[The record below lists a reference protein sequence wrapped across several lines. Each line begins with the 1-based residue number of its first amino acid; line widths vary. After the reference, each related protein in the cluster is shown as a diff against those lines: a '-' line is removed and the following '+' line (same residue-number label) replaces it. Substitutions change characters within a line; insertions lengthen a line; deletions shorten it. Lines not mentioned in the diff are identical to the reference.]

1 MKNKR
6 LDELFR
12 EVRSIRP
19 DTSRLE
25 RNFEAR
31 LSRRLYVKK
40 ETNWHLYEWS
50 WKLMPYFAVLII
62 ILIIFGFEATSHK
75 QREYYYAYNTGLE
88 QTVLM
93 AYIKEKR

>member
-1 MKNKR
+1 MENKR

-12 EVRSIRP
+12 EVRNIRP
-19 DTSRLE
+19 DTSSLE

-31 LSRRLYVKK
+31 LARRLRAKK

-50 WKLMPYFAVLII
+50 WKLMPYFVALII
-62 ILIIFGFEATSHK
+62 ILSILGFGVTSHK
-75 QREYYYAYNTGLE
+75 QKNYYYTYTTGLE

-93 AYIKEKR
+93 AYMKENR

>member
-19 DTSRLE
+19 DTSTLE
-25 RNFEAR
+25 RNFETR
-31 LSRRLYVKK
+31 LAKRLYAKK
-40 ETNWHLYEWS
+40 ETIWYFYEWS
-50 WKLMPYFAVLII
+50 WKLMPYFFALF
-62 ILIIFGFEATSHK
+62 ILLSILGFGVTPHK
-75 QREYYYAYNTGLE
+75 QKGYYHTYTAVLE

-93 AYIKEKR
+93 AYTKGE